1 MKERSNN
8 KSSIESLLN
17 ETLAA
22 RFLGLSKRTL
32 QKWRVE
38 GSGPAFVRILNR
50 AIRYRPSDLQEWVE
64 GNICNSTYE
73 YKERALV
80 LNTILTARY

>member
-1 MKERSNN
+1 MNEKQNN
-8 KSSIESLLN
+8 KSNMESLLN

-22 RFLGLSKRTL
+22 KFLGLSTRTL

-38 GSGPAFVRILNR
+38 GSGPAFVRISRR

-64 GNICNSTYE
+64 GNICNSTSE
-73 YKERALV
+73 YNATPKCE
-80 LNTILTARY
+80 N